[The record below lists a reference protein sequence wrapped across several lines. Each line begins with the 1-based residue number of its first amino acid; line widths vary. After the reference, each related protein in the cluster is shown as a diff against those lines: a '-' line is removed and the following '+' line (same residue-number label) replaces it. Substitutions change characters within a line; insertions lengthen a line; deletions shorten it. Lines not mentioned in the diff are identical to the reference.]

1 MIALLLAAT
10 FMAGAA
16 AFIARNTDT
25 LEQDATDV

>member
-10 FMAGAA
+10 ILTGAA

-25 LEQDATDV
+25 LEQDATNV